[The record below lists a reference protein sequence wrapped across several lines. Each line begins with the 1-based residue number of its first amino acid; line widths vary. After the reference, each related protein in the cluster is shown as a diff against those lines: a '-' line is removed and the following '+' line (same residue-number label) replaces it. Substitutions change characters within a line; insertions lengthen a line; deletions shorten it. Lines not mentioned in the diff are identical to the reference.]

1 MRYLRRWLDRQHA
14 AEIADMQ
21 DTIAFF
27 EDWLAEKR
35 ADCNALVDQVDALE
49 HRTERLAAHL
59 YDVGNAYDLD
69 EAKRFAAAGLAEDGA
84 ALAAGAN
91 AADGAP

>member
-35 ADCNALVDQVDALE
+35 ADCNDLIDQVYALQD
-49 HRTERLAAHL
+49 RNERLAAHL
-59 YDVGNAYDLD
+59 YDIANNAVDLD
-69 EAKRFAAAGLAEDGA
+69 EAKRFAAAGLDEDTD
-84 ALAAGAN
+84 ALTSTITTT
-91 AADGAP
+91 